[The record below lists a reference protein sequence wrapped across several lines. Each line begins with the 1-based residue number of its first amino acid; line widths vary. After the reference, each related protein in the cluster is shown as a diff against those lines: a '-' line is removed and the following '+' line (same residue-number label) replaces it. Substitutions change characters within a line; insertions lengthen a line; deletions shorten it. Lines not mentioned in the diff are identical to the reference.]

1 MMVETPD
8 FAQEITAES
17 LELDGSRLQSFA
29 KVYVEFEKIRDI
41 YLPQLKKAQTA
52 QEINDIEKQARV
64 RIDQALKKEGLTPES
79 YSQIINKLN
88 TDTELRAKAMRLID
102 EQRKNSWFSGWQLRR
117 AHACAPRRVRQAQA
131 RNPEMLTPSSK
142 KAIRQLPLR
151 RAEKASTRHLKD
163 KLVAECGA
171 ITD

>member
-1 MMVETPD
+1 MNKPAGGPMRKQIPIMAIFFSVLASLMMVETPD

-41 YLPQLKKAQTA
+41 YLPRLKKAQTA

-88 TDTELRAKAMRLID
+88 TDTELRAKAMQLID
-102 EQRKNSWFSGWQLRR
+102 EQRKNS
-117 AHACAPRRVRQAQA
+117 
-131 RNPEMLTPSSK
+131 
-142 KAIRQLPLR
+142 
-151 RAEKASTRHLKD
+151 
-163 KLVAECGA
+163 
-171 ITD
+171 